1 MKITKIFYYENFEL
15 YGTYICIGIVLYPSV
30 HIYRKHQT
38 YESIT
43 LAQAAN
49 AVVTKEQ
56 DKQPKK

>member
-1 MKITKIFYYENFEL
+1 MYIHTMYKQ
-15 YGTYICIGIVLYPSV
+15 GDTYVCIGIVLYPSV

>member
-1 MKITKIFYYENFEL
+1 MYILRINKEIC
-15 YGTYICIGIVLYPSV
+15 TYVCTGIVLYPSV